1 MFPYTTYVS
10 VHGTYDVELAIA
22 RIYGGQSC
30 GNGTGSVAFDYDCYG
45 HQPEVLY
52 QRIQESLAQGT
63 EYGYTRSAGGNGSV
77 RLQYLRTLCNDRCAG
92 ARRYGRG
99 HALYARVL
107 L

>member
-30 GNGTGSVAFDYDCYG
+30 GNGTLTDASDHYHHG

-52 QRIQESLAQGT
+52 QRI
-63 EYGYTRSAGGNGSV
+63 
-77 RLQYLRTLCNDRCAG
+77 
-92 ARRYGRG
+92 
-99 HALYARVL
+99 
-107 L
+107 

>member
-45 HQPEVLY
+45 HQPVVLY
-52 QRIQESLAQGT
+52 QRI
-63 EYGYTRSAGGNGSV
+63 
-77 RLQYLRTLCNDRCAG
+77 
-92 ARRYGRG
+92 
-99 HALYARVL
+99 
-107 L
+107 

>member
-45 HQPEVLY
+45 YQPEVLY
-52 QRIQESLAQGT
+52 QRI
-63 EYGYTRSAGGNGSV
+63 
-77 RLQYLRTLCNDRCAG
+77 
-92 ARRYGRG
+92 
-99 HALYARVL
+99 
-107 L
+107 